1 MKTVL
6 LKGYEHLYCLDRRMI
21 SLPPGTLSLE
31 VKCLDEKHIKVVL
44 MAIELLRAELDQLV
58 ERSPN
63 LTDEEVVKKSQEL
76 DRLLTEYYQ
85 LIKKKQKEQG

>member
-1 MKTVL
+1 
-6 LKGYEHLYCLDRRMI
+6 
-21 SLPPGTLSLE
+21 
-31 VKCLDEKHIKVVL
+31 

-63 LTDEEVVKKSQEL
+63 LTDEEIVKKSQEL

>member
-1 MKTVL
+1 M
-6 LKGYEHLYCLDRRMI
+6 
-21 SLPPGTLSLE
+21 
-31 VKCLDEKHIKVVL
+31 DEKHIKVVL

-63 LTDEEVVKKSQEL
+63 LTDEEIVKKSQEL

>member
-1 MKTVL
+1 MTFT
-6 LKGYEHLYCLDRRMI
+6 
-21 SLPPGTLSLE
+21 PPGTLSLE
-31 VKCLDEKHIKVVL
+31 VNVVDEKRIKVVIK
-44 MAIELLRAELDQLV
+44 AIELLRAELDQLV

-85 LIKKKQKEQG
+85 LIKKKQKEQE